1 MLIADTHVLLWEL
14 SDKENVPPVVSGA
27 IQDALASSELAV
39 STATYWELGELLRK
53 GRVELVEGLRTWRAR
68 LRDSGI
74 HELPI
79 DTEVALR
86 AVELRDQAAPNDAA
100 DRFIMATALTRNAVL
115 VTADREILAWNGPL
129 DCLNAT

>member
-14 SDKENVPPVVSGA
+14 SGMENVPPVVSGA

-53 GRVELVEGLRTWRAR
+53 GRVELAGGLRTWRSR

-79 DTEVALR
+79 DTEIALR
-86 AVELRDQAAPNDAA
+86 AAELRDQAASNDAA

-129 DCLNAT
+129 DCLNAA

>member
-1 MLIADTHVLLWEL
+1 MVIVDTHVLLWEL
-14 SDKENVPPVVSGA
+14 SDTGKVPSAASAA

-39 STATYWELGELLRK
+39 SSATYWELGELVHK
-53 GRVELVEGLRTWRAR
+53 GKVELPDGLRSWRHE
-68 LRDSGI
+68 LLDSGV

-86 AVELRDQAAPNDAA
+86 AAELRNYAGPNDAA

-115 VTADREILAWNGPL
+115 VTADQEILAWDGPL
-129 DCLNAT
+129 DRISAA